1 MALGKSWLH
10 SDRKMVWPLL
20 LTAATG
26 QRLGL
31 LRRTMAGSLA
41 GPDFLE
47 AFVHHSSETL
57 SRREA
62 LHSWEQGKLKDGWL
76 A

>member
-31 LRRTMAGSLA
+31 LRRTVAGSLA

-47 AFVHHSSETL
+47 TFVHHSSETL